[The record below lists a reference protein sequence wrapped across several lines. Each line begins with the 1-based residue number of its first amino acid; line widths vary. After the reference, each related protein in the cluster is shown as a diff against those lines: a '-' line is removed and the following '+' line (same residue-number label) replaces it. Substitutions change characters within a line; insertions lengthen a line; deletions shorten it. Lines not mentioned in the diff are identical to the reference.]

1 MADRAQ
7 TAASPVR
14 VATSPRRV
22 SQNCEDRPLKIAFR
36 IAERGRF
43 SEGDKKCAIPSSSP
57 APSCLRLLLAAGLAR
72 PMQGLAYITRPTPK
86 EPMGDTMDTPVL
98 IARFR

>member
-1 MADRAQ
+1 MKETKNA
-7 TAASPVR
+7 
-14 VATSPRRV
+14 
-22 SQNCEDRPLKIAFR
+22 
-36 IAERGRF
+36 
-43 SEGDKKCAIPSSSP
+43 PSVILP